1 MGTPLPPI
9 GEPLPP
15 DVEKR
20 ISVLVAQAATRVAA
34 TNEAKAEQQRIQEQQ
49 EDPLIQAK
57 QKEVQIKESEVQRKA
72 QSDQAKIQL
81 ETQEMQRKAQS
92 DQARIQLETQKAA
105 AKDAVDKSRIASQER
120 IAGASIGQK
129 IASDLLDEKKGKA
142 KEAREDYRKGV
153 DIGIQVAKD
162 NKTNEE

>member
-1 MGTPLPPI
+1 M
-9 GEPLPP
+9 
-15 DVEKR
+15 
-20 ISVLVAQAATRVAA
+20 
-34 TNEAKAEQQRIQEQQ
+34 
-49 EDPLIQAK
+49 IQAK
-57 QKEVQIKESEVQRKA
+57 QKELQIKESEVQRKA

-81 ETQEMQRKAQS
+81 EA
-92 DQARIQLETQKAA
+92 QKAA
-105 AKDAVDKSRIASQER
+105 AKDAVENKRIDSQER

-129 IASDLLDEKKGKA
+129 IASDLLEEKKQKD